1 MEEKGG
7 KRGREEK
14 REKKERKEKNQARHS
29 EQKVLDK
36 QHYHKQL
43 EEEP

>member
-1 MEEKGG
+1 MEENGG

-14 REKKERKEKNQARHS
+14 REKKDRKEKNQARHS

-36 QHYHKQL
+36 QHCHKQL
-43 EEEP
+43 EEEH

>member
-36 QHYHKQL
+36 QHYHNQL
-43 EEEP
+43 EEEH